1 MNEQERHEELL
12 NFFKA
17 LADANRLR
25 IVGLLARQP
34 YTVEQLAA
42 QLELSESTT
51 SHHLARLSKAG
62 LVSARAD
69 GHYYFYSLQTDA
81 LREMSQR
88 VLDHPEAPEPASRLD
103 EDALDRKVLASF
115 TDTQGRITAFPAQ
128 QKKFLVLL
136 RYVIQAFEPGKRY
149 TEKEVNEILL
159 RYNKDTAQL
168 RRSLVEFHMMAREGG
183 GGQYWRTDEP
193 A

>member
-69 GHYYFYSLQTDA
+69 GHYYFYSLQTDT

-88 VLDHPEAPEPASRLD
+88 LLDHPEAPEPAPRLD

-115 TDTQGRITAFPAQ
+115 TDAQGRITAFPAQ

-159 RYNKDTAQL
+159 RFNKDTAQL

-183 GGQYWRTDEP
+183 GGHYWRTDEP
-193 A
+193 V

>member
-1 MNEQERHEELL
+1 MNHEERHEELL

-69 GHYYFYSLQTDA
+69 GHYYFYSLQTEA
-81 LREMSQR
+81 LRDMSQR
-88 VLDHPEAPEPASRLD
+88 LLDHQDVPEAAPRLD
-103 EDALDRKVLASF
+103 VDTLDRKVLASF
-115 TDTQGRITAFPAQ
+115 TDDEGRITAFPAQ

-136 RYVIQAFEPGKRY
+136 RHVIKAFEPGVRY
-149 TEKEVNEILL
+149 SEKQVNEILL
-159 RYNKDTAQL
+159 NFNKDTAQL
-168 RRSLVEFHMMAREGG
+168 RRSLVEFHFMAREGG
-183 GGQYWRTDEP
+183 GGMYWRIDEQP
-193 A
+193 

>member
-115 TDTQGRITAFPAQ
+115 TDAQGRITAFPAQ